1 RSMSLN
7 APRHTRPA
15 PESMIMDDEM
25 IKALMSGKAETVA
38 ELRRERSFGGPSRL
52 KKIEEQASAPSP
64 PVPSLAASDGHGQ
77 ISVFIGDMQHYQPVT
92 VTPRMTASNL
102 IWSLESQ
109 GVLKGGVGL
118 GQWVLFEQ
126 VLDLGMERPIRPFEI
141 LKPAGVGRFLVRM
154 HDTFGLLLSSGR
166 VPEAS
171 PDLTGW
177 VEWEWKK
184 GKWNK
189 TWLELRE
196 HGLWIT
202 KKDGAAS
209 ELLCSLTSFEVYTPT
224 SSTLSSHKQKAPKPY
239 VFALKSVDPVTYFE
253 DKNDYMHTFCCKDEE
268 GEAWVESIL
277 LARSYILHQE
287 RHILNSGQ
295 NQSKRRPRTAT
306 ARPNKKLVADSSH
319 SNRVFASGSL

>member
-1 RSMSLN
+1 MSLN

-25 IKALMSGKAETVA
+25 IKALMFGKAETVA
-38 ELRRERSFGGPSRL
+38 ELRRERSLGGSSRPE
-52 KKIEEQASAPSP
+52 KIEQQPSAPP
-64 PVPSLAASDGHGQ
+64 PLLPSLAASDGHGQ
-77 ISVFIGDMQHYQPVT
+77 IRVFIGDMQHYQSVT

-102 IWSLESQ
+102 ISFFESR

-154 HDTFGLLLSSGR
+154 HDTFGPFLSSGR
-166 VPEAS
+166 VPETTPAHN
-171 PDLTGW
+171 GW
-177 VEWEWKK
+177 VEWELRK
-184 GKWNK
+184 GKWDK
-189 TWLELRE
+189 TWLELRQ
-196 HGLWIT
+196 HGLWIAE
-202 KKDGAAS
+202 KDGAAS
-209 ELLCSLTSFEVYTPT
+209 ELLCSLTSFDVHTPT
-224 SSTLSSHKQKAPKPY
+224 SSTLASHKQKSPKPY
-239 VFALKSVDPVTYFE
+239 VFALKSVNSVTYLQ
-253 DKNDYMHTFCCKDEE
+253 DKNDYVHTFCCKDEE

-295 NQSKRRPRTAT
+295 NELKRRPRTAT
-306 ARPNKKLVADSSH
+306 IRPSKKLVADSNS
-319 SNRVFASGSL
+319 VLASGSL